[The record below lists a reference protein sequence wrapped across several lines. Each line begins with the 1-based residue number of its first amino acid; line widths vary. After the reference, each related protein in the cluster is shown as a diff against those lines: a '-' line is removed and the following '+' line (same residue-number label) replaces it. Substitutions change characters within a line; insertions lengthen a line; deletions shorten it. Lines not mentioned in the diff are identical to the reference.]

1 MPIFVVQEHNA
12 SHLHWDFRLEING
25 VLKSW
30 AVPKVPPRKVGVKRL
45 AVLVADHKKSYAKF
59 EGEITSGY
67 GKGTVKIWDKGTY
80 TMVEKTKDKGNWK
93 VIITLQMRG
102 TREAGV
108 VTAIVREQQNLIVV
122 TVEWMDL

>member
-1 MPIFVVQEHNA
+1 MPTLFLQEHNA
-12 SHLHWDFRLEING
+12 SHLHWDFRLEVNG

-45 AVLVADHKKSYAKF
+45 AVQVADHKKSYAKF

-80 TMVEKTKDKGNWK
+80 TLVEKTKDKYLVDLKGTKLKGKYYLVKFLKSGPKNWLFFKKK
-93 VIITLQMRG
+93 V
-102 TREAGV
+102 
-108 VTAIVREQQNLIVV
+108 
-122 TVEWMDL
+122 